1 MEDGEVYV
9 LSNKKV
15 EEEKI
20 KLLME
25 EFHQEF
31 SLLYGEFKPVHVRG
45 FCVPLKDVKNYETSG
60 EKLPPYLR
68 LPEKA
73 IAYSVA
79 IKVSK

>member
-1 MEDGEVYV
+1 LEDGEVYV
-9 LSNKKV
+9 LSHKKV

-45 FCVPLKDVKNYETSG
+45 FCVPLKDVKNYEEFFSLSFHIPRCSAPCG
-60 EKLPPYLR
+60 SP
-68 LPEKA
+68 
-73 IAYSVA
+73 
-79 IKVSK
+79 